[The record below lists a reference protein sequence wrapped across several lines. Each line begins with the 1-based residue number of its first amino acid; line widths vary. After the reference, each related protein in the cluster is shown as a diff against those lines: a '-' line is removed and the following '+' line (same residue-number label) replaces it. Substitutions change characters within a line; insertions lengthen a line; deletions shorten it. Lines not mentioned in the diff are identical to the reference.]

1 MNTELKIIFLLA
13 ASLPFCFDAAAQQ
26 TPTDEHAQHTQHD
39 HSGHTANTDNDTSA
53 TGHDHEHTQ
62 HDQHSGHEHSESGQ
76 ESAPSEHDHSGHAA
90 NTGSDATSAEHNHEH
105 EDHSI
110 DDTTHE
116 EKHIHEHI
124 HEDHSIDAESHHEH
138 SSEHSEH
145 LGGAADHGDM
155 HHHHHVEDG
164 HIMDHEGTMIMG
176 QNLDKLPSGCKAVSE
191 EVEITVRAGRKYAE
205 RFPGT
210 VFAFDQQQWHVK
222 PCSKVTFHFSNE
234 DNVRHQFMMHGLPKY
249 IYQYGMFHLEVTGP
263 KTVSGTI
270 IVPGSDDTLLVH
282 CDIAQ
287 HMEKG
292 MKAQL
297 IIGKGGQD
305 IPSIPGLTPYNINDV
320 YETEDLPKVS
330 ATENKED
337 KSKVVREIT
346 KSLTSSDTQNYL
358 TLLIGALI
366 GLLGIPLFRKI
377 IPGRKPAEKS
387 EEHTS

>member
-1 MNTELKIIFLLA
+1 MNTKFKTIFLLA
-13 ASLPFCFDAAAQQ
+13 ASLPLCLDAAAQQ
-26 TPTDEHAQHTQHD
+26 QAASDEHAQHNQHAQHGQHDGHEQDKSKPEEATQSGND
-39 HSGHTANTDNDTSA
+39 HSGHGMNAGKEA
-53 TGHDHEHTQ
+53 AAEHEHA
-62 HDQHSGHEHSESGQ
+62 HEE
-76 ESAPSEHDHSGHAA
+76 
-90 NTGSDATSAEHNHEH
+90 
-105 EDHSI
+105 HSI
-110 DDTTHE
+110 DAASHQE
-116 EKHIHEHI
+116 EHI
-124 HEDHSIDAESHHEH
+124 HDHVHEGHSIDAESHQH
-138 SSEHSEH
+138 SSEHSGH
-145 LGGAADHGDM
+145 LDGPEDHGDM
-155 HHHHHVEDG
+155 HHHHHVDDS

-176 QNLDKLPSGCKAVSE
+176 QNLSKLPSGCKAVSE

-270 IVPGSDDTLLVH
+270 IVPGGDDTLLVH

-297 IIGKGGQD
+297 VIGNGKQD

-320 YETEDLPKVS
+320 YEEEDLPKVTT
-330 ATENKED
+330 TENKED

-346 KSLTSSDTQNYL
+346 KSLTSSDTQNFV
-358 TLLIGALI
+358 TLLGGALL
-366 GLLGIPLFRKI
+366 GLLLAPLFRKI
-377 IPGRKPAEKS
+377 IPGRKTAEKN
-387 EEHTS
+387 EEQS